1 MDQKTSAPMLPDF
14 QRRLMADAL
23 HELFGEMNDEILS
36 TLLPMLEWVE
46 VAGGEVVVRQ
56 GGTDRDLY
64 FVMTGRLRAYG
75 GEGPQRRR
83 ARTTPSEGPGRR
95 ALSEITRGETI
106 GEASFITGAPR
117 NATVVALRDSVLA
130 RISRPNV
137 EKLVAAYPQV
147 ALSMARLIVTRQ
159 RNALAP
165 RPKRRRPTNLC
176 LLPFTPG
183 VDVEALGERLLQRF
197 SGEGAAILLS
207 AAALEAR
214 MGRPGFANAGKSE
227 GAAYRE
233 LTAVLDEIESRHATV
248 LLLPDADLRSEWSQ
262 RCLRIADRVLL
273 VADAAGPPD
282 EAAVDVTLAGGEKRL
297 SGAEQVLVLL
307 HDKDKRVPTGT
318 AEWLDRRPA
327 GSIATHLHVRPALDG
342 DIARLARSQGS
353 GAIGLVLCGGGARC
367 FAHLGV
373 YRALQERNVA
383 IDAVGGTGMGAVM
396 AALIA
401 LDAPADQLIAHARE
415 AFAGNPTSDVSL
427 MPITALIQGRKL
439 KSILEEAVEHLAG
452 AEVGIEDT
460 WKSFFCVAANYS
472 KSYEMVLRRG
482 PLARSIRASCA
493 TPGLLPPVPIGGDLL
508 VDGGAFN
515 NYPTS
520 VMARGGIARI
530 IGVNIAR
537 NHGDAAPFEE
547 IPGNWALAWDKLS
560 GRRRKYRV
568 PSLMSILM
576 NATTLSSAARER
588 GSESMAD
595 LEFELNLPSVGI
607 LDWQA
612 FDHVVNVGY
621 RHALKVLDAISPEE
635 LALYQPRAAR
645 RATVPPTAPAA
656 EVDFALP

>member
-1 MDQKTSAPMLPDF
+1 MLPEF
-14 QRRLMADAL
+14 QRRLITEAL
-23 HELFGEMNDEILS
+23 HELFGRMNDEILS
-36 TLLPMLEWVE
+36 TMLPMLEWVE
-46 VAGGEVVVRQ
+46 VAGGDVVVRQ

-75 GEGPQRRR
+75 GDGPQRRR
-83 ARTTPSEGPGRR
+83 PRATPSDGPGRR

-137 EKLVAAYPQV
+137 EKLVALYPQV

-159 RNALAP
+159 RNANAS

-183 VDVEALGERLLQRF
+183 VDVEALGARLLERY
-197 SGEGAAILLS
+197 SAEGAATLLT
-207 AAALEAR
+207 AGALEAR
-214 MGRPGFANAGKSE
+214 MGRPGIANVDKSR
-227 GAAYRE
+227 GAEYRE
-233 LTAVLDEIESRHATV
+233 LTAVLDEIESRHAAV
-248 LLLPDADLRSEWSQ
+248 LLVPDANLRSEWSK

-273 VADAAGPPD
+273 VADAANPPD
-282 EAAVDVTLAGGEKRL
+282 EAAVDVTLADGQKRL

-307 HDKDKRVPTGT
+307 HDEDKRVPNGT

-327 GSIATHLHVRPALDG
+327 GSLAAHVHVRPGLDG
-342 DIARLARSQGS
+342 DIARLARTQGS

-373 YRALQERNVA
+373 YRALQEHGVQ

-396 AALIA
+396 GALIA
-401 LDAPADQLIAHARE
+401 LDLPAEQLIAYARE
-415 AFAGNPTSDVSL
+415 AFAGNPTGDVSL
-427 MPITALIQGRKL
+427 VPMTALIRGRKL
-439 KSILEEAVEHLAG
+439 RAVLEEAVEDLAG
-452 AEVGIEDT
+452 ADAGIEDT
-460 WKSFFCVAANYS
+460 WKSFYCIASNYS
-472 KSYEMVLRRG
+472 KAYEMVLRRG
-482 PLARSIRASCA
+482 DLARSIRASCA
-493 TPGLLPPVPIGGDLL
+493 TPGLLPPVPIGGDLV

-515 NYPTS
+515 NFPTD
-520 VMARGGIARI
+520 VMARAGIARI

-537 NHGDAAPFEE
+537 NMNETAPFDEV
-547 IPGNWALAWDKLS
+547 PGGGALAWDRLT

-576 NATTLSSAARER
+576 NATTLSSTAREQS
-588 GSESMAD
+588 SEAIAD
-595 LEFELNLPSVGI
+595 LEFTLHLPSVGI
-607 LDWQA
+607 LDWHA

-621 RHALKVLDAISPEE
+621 RHACKVLEAISPEE
-635 LALYQPRAAR
+635 LSLYRPRPLR
-645 RATVPPTAPAA
+645 RPVPAA
-656 EVDFALP
+656 LAEAVAAD